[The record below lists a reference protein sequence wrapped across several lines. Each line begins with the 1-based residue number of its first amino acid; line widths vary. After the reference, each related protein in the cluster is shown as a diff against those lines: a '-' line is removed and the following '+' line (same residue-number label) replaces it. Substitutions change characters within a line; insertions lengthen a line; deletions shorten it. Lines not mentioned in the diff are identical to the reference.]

1 MMTRTPESVE
11 LAARRARARRTA
23 AFVTLAAVGVYLLF
37 WIGGV
42 LRA

>member
-1 MMTRTPESVE
+1 MTRSPDSAE

-23 AFVTLAAVGVYLLF
+23 VFVTLAAVGVYLLF

-42 LRA
+42 VRA